1 MHYDLADIGAILTRH
16 DNDRP
21 GYRVGDRL
29 LFDRLADALHV
40 KGGTVYGLLADA
52 RAILTAD
59 YDRAVKAAAD
69 RQGCPG
75 HPVERMTGQR

>member
-1 MHYDLADIGAILTRH
+1 MRYDLADIGAILTHH

-40 KGGTVYGLLADA
+40 KGGTIHQLVRDA
-52 RAILTAD
+52 RAILAAD
-59 YDRAVKAAAD
+59 YDRAVKATAD